1 MADNKYLLPGS
12 TTMIRI
18 VNIDIERQ
26 GGSHFL
32 DNKASVPYKHI
43 TVKLL
48 GNY

>member
-26 GGSHFL
+26 RRFSFFR
-32 DNKASVPYKHI
+32 
-43 TVKLL
+43 
-48 GNY
+48 